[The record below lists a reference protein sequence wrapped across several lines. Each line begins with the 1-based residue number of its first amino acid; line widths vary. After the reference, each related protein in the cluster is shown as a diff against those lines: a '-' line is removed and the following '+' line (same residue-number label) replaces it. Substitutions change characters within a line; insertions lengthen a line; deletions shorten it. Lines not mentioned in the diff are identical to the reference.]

1 MLAVASKIPEEGT
14 FHIQGQVCAFHK
26 AMIPKLVF
34 IISLPTPAPPF
45 GSKKRAHRLPLS
57 SFLQNIKREVCVFLS
72 SNLICFLHYIT
83 STKLIC
89 MHEAKKF

>member
-34 IISLPTPAPPF
+34 IISLPTPAPP
-45 GSKKRAHRLPLS
+45 
-57 SFLQNIKREVCVFLS
+57 IWE
-72 SNLICFLHYIT
+72 
-83 STKLIC
+83 
-89 MHEAKKF
+89 